1 MKIKYL
7 FQILFL
13 AILMTSCSRDGDSK
27 IDQDNEPLLTNLKT
41 GFLYP
46 DLWIINRAEINFM
59 FEYDRQ
65 KRVTKKNGG
74 FLSISGSTGFNAMFT
89 DKISTSI
96 IYQNDKVTVEDFY
109 DSTEFTI
116 PKNTKYFT
124 VNAQNQITKKQ
135 SAGINIYWYKNDSYF
150 YKNGQLDEII
160 TALPNMIY
168 DPGNPEDKIL
178 TYREKFY
185 YDANGN
191 LAKTEYFKQLAGVD
205 QQKERIRLFQ
215 NYDNSPNP
223 FKKLTLLEE
232 YFYRSLSKNNFASYK
247 EYDFQNGKEVLK
259 SAVDWTFNYD
269 AAGNIIVN

>member
-1 MKIKYL
+1 
-7 FQILFL
+7 
-13 AILMTSCSRDGDSK
+13 MTSCSRDGDSK

-65 KRVTKKNGG
+65 KRVMKKTGG

-109 DSTEFTI
+109 NSTQFTI
-116 PKNTKYFT
+116 PKNSKYFT
-124 VNAQNQITKKQ
+124 LNAQNQITKKQ

-150 YKNGQLDEII
+150 YQNGQLDEII

-178 TYREKFY
+178 SYREKFY

-247 EYDFQNGKEVLK
+247 EYDYQNGKEVLK
-259 SAVDWTFNYD
+259 SAVDWTFNYN

>member
-46 DLWIINRAEINFM
+46 DLWIINRAEINFI

-247 EYDFQNGKEVLK
+247 EYDYQNGKEVLK

>member
-27 IDQDNEPLLTNLKT
+27 IDEDNEPLLTNLKT

-46 DLWIINRAEINFM
+46 DLWIINRAEINFI
-59 FEYDRQ
+59 FAYDRQ

-109 DSTEFTI
+109 NSTEFTI

-124 VNAQNQITKKQ
+124 LNAQNQISKKQ

-191 LAKTEYFKQLAGVD
+191 LAKTEYFEQLAGVD
-205 QQKERIRLFQ
+205 QQKERIRFFQ

-247 EYDFQNGKEVLK
+247 EYDYQNGKEVLK